1 MLPTDF
7 DLDRVLKHL
16 DVLVVEIGPRP
27 SPSAAESEASA
38 YINAQLREAGW
49 TPQSVDRPTN
59 QVACRGTGR
68 RVFLAHIDTVE
79 GSPGAV
85 DNAAAVAI
93 LLELARTSPV
103 QDLCLAF
110 PDAEERG
117 LKGSLRM
124 AEDLASWHP
133 QPEALDL
140 VVSSELLGQG
150 RPAVLGL
157 NLGWTDS
164 RLSWLS
170 DALEPL
176 PKVPLPYRIVSRRLP
191 WADRSD
197 HAPFAARGLP
207 ALLVIG
213 RAKAGAFTG
222 YHQPSD
228 TQTHPEALLAAA
240 TALSQL
246 ANAPTLPPRDGS
258 VPDASAL
265 LFGWHLPTWLSWSL
279 VGLGLANG
287 LADLR
292 RGLSESLGMA
302 WRGLV
307 ALPLAAVLML
317 PLTTWGLF
325 ASSAAETTA
334 LSTGRM
340 PPTGWWMAA
349 PWAVGASL
357 AGFVALRAL
366 LRPHGS
372 APLASSILCGLM
384 LAVDPLLAVLFAVG
398 GLLSRIHPLLA
409 VLPALGFLYPDLLRE
424 LSFHGLVPPALW
436 GAFWLLAWPAV
447 GRYAPG
453 SRSPSPAEFRN
464 HA

>member
-1 MLPTDF
+1 
-7 DLDRVLKHL
+7 
-16 DVLVVEIGPRP
+16 
-27 SPSAAESEASA
+27 
-38 YINAQLREAGW
+38 
-49 TPQSVDRPTN
+49 
-59 QVACRGTGR
+59 
-68 RVFLAHIDTVE
+68 
-79 GSPGAV
+79 
-85 DNAAAVAI
+85 
-93 LLELARTSPV
+93 
-103 QDLCLAF
+103 
-110 PDAEERG
+110 
-117 LKGSLRM
+117 
-124 AEDLASWHP
+124 
-133 QPEALDL
+133 
-140 VVSSELLGQG
+140 
-150 RPAVLGL
+150 
-157 NLGWTDS
+157 
-164 RLSWLS
+164 
-170 DALEPL
+170 
-176 PKVPLPYRIVSRRLP
+176 
-191 WADRSD
+191 
-197 HAPFAARGLP
+197 
-207 ALLVIG
+207 
-213 RAKAGAFTG
+213 
-222 YHQPSD
+222 
-228 TQTHPEALLAAA
+228 
-240 TALSQL
+240 
-246 ANAPTLPPRDGS
+246 
-258 VPDASAL
+258 
-265 LFGWHLPTWLSWSL
+265 
-279 VGLGLANG
+279 
-287 LADLR
+287 
-292 RGLSESLGMA
+292 MA

-307 ALPLAAVLML
+307 ALPLAAALML